1 MTKLYLFVKIGA
13 VSDQTEEIKLERY
26 AGILILTGL
35 IAIIYGFADQWYT
48 AYKVEKV
55 YNEYKN
61 ERFIDVI
68 FSNK

>member
-1 MTKLYLFVKIGA
+1 M
-13 VSDQTEEIKLERY
+13 ERY

-35 IAIIYGFADQWYT
+35 IAIIYGFSDQWHT

-68 FSNK
+68 FANK